1 MILITQM
8 YVCMYVQIQET
19 NISTITYAATHK
31 IILLLWE
38 IDMIVRADYYN
49 CLTPY
54 IHRPNTILRLPI
66 ASDDMTII
74 QLLQVTISE
83 SSYL

>member
-8 YVCMYVQIQET
+8 YVCMYVCLYVQIQET

-38 IDMIVRADYYN
+38 IDMIVRADTY
-49 CLTPY
+49 
-54 IHRPNTILRLPI
+54 
-66 ASDDMTII
+66 
-74 QLLQVTISE
+74 
-83 SSYL
+83 